1 MRRDHDSIVRGLC
14 AQNAGG
20 TLPRPSGVRRAWRAV
35 SLRSVGLVPVSARA
49 LGSASAPRPP
59 WLASFA
65 GALHATDPREL
76 SVHEQVSS
84 PSKALRTAR
93 LVILTADL
101 AIAAACL
108 PPGAVQSG
116 LFQGWTPA
124 ILSLIPSRQ
133 DECARS
139 SAAKAP
145 HTEASHTHRH
155 HCRLA
160 ACPALW
166 WPQGAKGGQRYY
178 RHR

>member
-1 MRRDHDSIVRGLC
+1 MCPKRGRDLAPALRRPPSMASGLLEERG
-14 AQNAGG
+14 AGAG
-20 TLPRPSGVRRAWRAV
+20 
-35 SLRSVGLVPVSARA
+35 LRSRVGVGRCAAATLAGLLRGRLA
-49 LGSASAPRPP
+49 CDRPT
-59 WLASFA
+59 S
-65 GALHATDPREL
+65 PREL

-84 PSKALRTAR
+84 PSKALRTAQ

-145 HTEASHTHRH
+145 HTEASHTRRH